1 MSAHA
6 SAGQPPPASRGCP
19 LLVVIDPVARTLD
32 GESVRIAKDVL
43 RAGAASLKICLPES
57 TAELERMLAHR
68 GRRRPVVVG
77 DDTAL
82 LRTVRILHR
91 EGALAEAGVSFVPV
105 GAGPALGLAKLFGVP
120 QSAVTAARAALDG
133 VERALDL
140 LVDDTGGIVVG
151 ALRIPGAGQAR
162 TDATAAAPEP
172 AEPGDPDRRH
182 WLERGARS
190 LVRTLTG
197 PLPSLPGVAAH
208 VHHAAHRLRVE
219 ADGVLLADLDRPV
232 HEVSIRAP
240 ADGRAEVFVR
250 HPHDHGAGP
259 LRVRAQEVTV
269 SGHDFRY
276 RADEAVTGPVRS
288 RTWTVEPDAWRLT
301 VPRGV

>member
-6 SAGQPPPASRGCP
+6 SAGQPPPVSRGCP
-19 LLVVIDPVARTLD
+19 LLVVIDPLARTSD

-43 RAGAASLKICLPES
+43 RAGAGAVKICFPES
-57 TAELERMLAHR
+57 AAELERVLAHR

-77 DDTAL
+77 DDAAL

-91 EGALAEAGVSFVPV
+91 EGGLDDSALSFVPV
-105 GAGPALGLAKLFGVP
+105 GPRPALGLARLFGVP

-133 VERALDL
+133 VERVLDL
-140 LVDDTGGIVVG
+140 LVDDTGGIVLG
-151 ALRIPGAGQAR
+151 ALRIPGAGPVR
-162 TDATAAAPEP
+162 TPAAPAAP
-172 AEPGDPDRRH
+172 APADVDDHDKRH

-190 LVRTLTG
+190 LVRTLTA
-197 PLPSLPGVAAH
+197 PLPGVAAH

-232 HEVSIRAP
+232 HEVSVRAP
-240 ADGRAEVFVR
+240 AGGLAEVYVR
-250 HPHDHGAGP
+250 HPHDHGADP
-259 LRVRAQEVTV
+259 LHVRAQEVTV

-288 RTWTVEPDAWRLT
+288 RTWTVEPKAWRLT
-301 VPRGV
+301 VPR